1 MFTPRFI
8 VVKMSEIT
16 HFLYFLLMTAKHSH
30 SSGKILKCIW
40 NISFSS
46 FRKCYGLLDSELPL
60 AGCQPLKIKVHLN
73 ILPKLW
79 LLFCCHHLKIQKL
92 SHFWNF
98 NNCNSWSKHDNYIND
113 SFFSYTLWPLS
124 VGIFHFRIS
133 TPSKFSSMRSP
144 IYIMWYLQAC

>member
-8 VVKMSEIT
+8 VIKMSKIT

-30 SSGKILKCIW
+30 SSSKILKCIW

-79 LLFCCHHLKIQKL
+79 LLVCCHHLKIQRL

-98 NNCNSWSKHDNYIND
+98 NNCNSWSKHDNYINGP
-113 SFFSYTLWPLS
+113 FFSYTLWPLS